1 MGVTKAFFQSW
12 GKAPE
17 SKDFLNIIDN
27 GIAMNSLTDFIISM
41 GQPSGPGD
49 LLLDKFT
56 ILLCINSGVNSMES
70 GKEVCQLSLMHVGR
84 EVVSSQV
91 KHWRNSD

>member
-12 GKAPE
+12 GKALE
-17 SKDFLNIIDN
+17 SKDFLNIIDY
-27 GIAMNSLTDFIISM
+27 GIAINSLTDFIITI

-49 LLLDKFT
+49 LLLGKHM

-70 GKEVCQLSLMHVGR
+70 DMRGVPVESDVRCLSR
-84 EVVSSQV
+84 
-91 KHWRNSD
+91 